1 VAAAAFSSATPIA
14 VSIADGTSVTA
25 LITAGTAPTALTGEV
40 ASVIPVD
47 TAIFVAA
54 IPMSSD
60 AVEMAAVVLMPRAA
74 VRSGSAANVRRRRL
88 TSIAELS
95 DSGFDYDVNAS
106 DYP

>member
-1 VAAAAFSSATPIA
+1 MAAPAFSSATPIA

-60 AVEMAAVVLMPRAA
+60 VVAMASGLDAEGRRPQRQRCE
-74 VRSGSAANVRRRRL
+74 RSEKTAHIHR
-88 TSIAELS
+88 
-95 DSGFDYDVNAS
+95 
-106 DYP
+106 